1 MHVKDCWQ
9 RTFAGLYAL
18 DPCVIEVCVPGISTL
33 LEPSTAAS
41 ATAEF
46 AGFLDSRARG
56 APAPAA
62 CRGETHVPR
71 RRDSICGMRLLYHN
85 RQRHATKTAWGAFR
99 HTQGKRTGSG

>member
-1 MHVKDCWQ
+1 MIE
-9 RTFAGLYAL
+9 R
-18 DPCVIEVCVPGISTL
+18 CVAAISAI

-46 AGFLDSRARG
+46 AGFLDGRARG

-71 RRDSICGMRLLYHN
+71 RRGSICGMRMLYHN
-85 RQRHATKTAWGAFR
+85 RQRRTTKTAWGAFR